1 MWEALAPHPSSAS
14 LKLSSQCLVENT
26 TLSFLSLPSVSGDAN
41 SVADRGLY
49 AKYVLSH
56 AKLCGSHTVC
66 RSEWRRGCTVFQ
78 HHTGWVCQA
87 HSHGSNVTAVNRA
100 LFSACKK
107 VYLGTFWLSVS
118 IFVCFY
124 IVVLLPWWT
133 SVCLLLPVIISKI
146 YFVVTCVSACV
157 CVCARR
163 RTKGWWKSPCVSCYT
178 QVQAHLWS
186 CSCVS
191 APAPCFRGPEW
202 SNRRTCR
209 DLLSAELGYFR
220 TVGLLWDELQ
230 KEAPLQSRLICFLF
244 FFLCQVG
251 VTAQS
256 I

>member
-1 MWEALAPHPSSAS
+1 M
-14 LKLSSQCLVENT
+14 
-26 TLSFLSLPSVSGDAN
+26 
-41 SVADRGLY
+41 ADLGLY
-49 AKYVLSH
+49 AKHVLSH
-56 AKLCGSHTVC
+56 AKCVAAILGADQSESEAAQCFSITHTVQMWLC
-66 RSEWRRGCTVFQ
+66 SET
-78 HHTGWVCQA
+78 
-87 HSHGSNVTAVNRA
+87 
-100 LFSACKK
+100 CKK

-146 YFVVTCVSACV
+146 YFVVTCVSACA
-157 CVCARR
+157 CARR

-230 KEAPLQSRLICFLF
+230 KEAPLQSWLICFFF